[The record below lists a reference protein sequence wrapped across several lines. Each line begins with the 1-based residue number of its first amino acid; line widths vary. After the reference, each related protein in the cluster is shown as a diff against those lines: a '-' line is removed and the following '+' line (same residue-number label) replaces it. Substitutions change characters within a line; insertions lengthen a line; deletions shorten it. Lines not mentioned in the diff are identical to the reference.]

1 MEELIRRIEDLKG
14 SIQRTFDEQWG
25 QMANSTDPAALA
37 DVLNGHIARI
47 MGVLADI
54 LGVVNET
61 QKLLTEGKPNDEA

>member
-1 MEELIRRIEDLKG
+1 MEELMRRVEDLKG

-37 DVLNGHIARI
+37 DARNGHIARM

-61 QKLLTEGKPNDEA
+61 QKLLTEGKPNDKA

>member
-1 MEELIRRIEDLKG
+1 MEELMRRVEDLKD

-25 QMANSTDPAALA
+25 QMANSTASAALA
-37 DVLNGHIARI
+37 DALNGHIARM

-54 LGVVNET
+54 LGVVNEA

>member
-54 LGVVNET
+54 LGVVNEA

>member
-1 MEELIRRIEDLKG
+1 MEELMRRVEDLKG

-37 DVLNGHIARI
+37 DALNGHIARM

-54 LGVVNET
+54 LGVVNEA
-61 QKLLTEGKPNDEA
+61 QQLLIEGKPNDEA

>member
-25 QMANSTDPAALA
+25 HMANSTDPVALA
-37 DVLNGHIARI
+37 DAVNGHIAR
-47 MGVLADI
+47 MMEVLADI
-54 LGVVNET
+54 LGVVNEA

>member
-1 MEELIRRIEDLKG
+1 MEELMRRVEDLKD

-25 QMANSTDPAALA
+25 QMANSTDAAALA
-37 DVLNGHIARI
+37 DALNGHIARM

-61 QKLLTEGKPNDEA
+61 QKLLTEGKSNDEA

>member
-1 MEELIRRIEDLKG
+1 MEELMRRVEDLKD

-25 QMANSTDPAALA
+25 QMANSTDAAALA
-37 DVLNGHIARI
+37 DALNGHIARM

-54 LGVVNET
+54 LGVVNEA

>member
-25 QMANSTDPAALA
+25 QMANSIDSAALA
-37 DVLNGHIARI
+37 DALNGHIARM

-54 LGVVNET
+54 LGVVNEA

>member
-1 MEELIRRIEDLKG
+1 MEELMRRVEDLKG

-37 DVLNGHIARI
+37 DALNGHIARM

-61 QKLLTEGKPNDEA
+61 QKLLTEGKPNDKA

>member
-1 MEELIRRIEDLKG
+1 MEELMRRVEDLKG

-37 DVLNGHIARI
+37 DAQNGHIARM
-47 MGVLADI
+47 MGVLADM
-54 LGVVNET
+54 LGVVNEA